1 MLATG
6 RIPYSERKKIKMK
19 ENFFSHILPKKREVN
34 EIKVWYFNFSCEKV
48 QNRQAVYFKF
58 SVKNIYFRITEYWY
72 WMDT

>member
-6 RIPYSERKKIKMK
+6 RIPYSERKEIKMK

-34 EIKVWYFNFSCEKV
+34 EIKVWHFNFSCEKV
-48 QNRQAVYFKF
+48 QNPQVVYFKF
-58 SVKNIYFRITEYWY
+58 SVKNIYFRITEYWH